1 VCFGARG
8 GFRARCDAKGER
20 RASFPASPLLKKRA
34 ELLVTYY
41 VTNAPCCLVK
51 SVTYYVALASFR
63 LWALVTYYVTN
74 PPRGVVKSVTEYV
87 ILASFRL
94 WALVTDYVT
103 NPLEMA
109 GFSSRR

>member
-1 VCFGARG
+1 M
-8 GFRARCDAKGER
+8 
-20 RASFPASPLLKKRA
+20 
-34 ELLVTYY
+34 
-41 VTNAPCCLVK
+41 K
-51 SVTYYVALASFR
+51 SVTDYVALAPFR

-74 PPRGVVKSVTEYV
+74 APRGVVKSVTDYV
-87 ILASFRL
+87 TLASFCL